1 MPRPPPW
8 NGANFLPPASPSPKS
23 DKSRPVLSDFEES
36 APNSFDPRHPQNQT
50 KPAPSCPIL
59 RKASPLLNYPASP
72 ESDKNSP
79 FPSDF
84 EESTPQKTATP
95 LPQNQTKSAPS
106 CPILRK
112 IPPSSCLAI
121 LKIRQNRPNFVRFR
135 GKIPTR
141 IPGIRQNNG
150 PLVSQNGSQRAVLM
164 SPVREEERK
173 EVKKNLAKGHSL
185 VSPGT
190 QPCFFAAGAMDRLGS
205 RSGIIMD
212 CVAWYRSDLPGHTV
226 PIGWLERSS

>member
-1 MPRPPPW
+1 M
-8 NGANFLPPASPSPKS
+8 
-23 DKSRPVLSDFEES
+23 SDFEEDTH
-36 APNSFDPRHPQNQT
+36 AH
-50 KPAPSCPIL
+50 
-59 RKASPLLNYPASP
+59 
-72 ESDKNSP
+72 
-79 FPSDF
+79 
-84 EESTPQKTATP
+84 
-95 LPQNQTKSAPS
+95 
-106 CPILRK
+106 
-112 IPPSSCLAI
+112 
-121 LKIRQNRPNFVRFR
+121 
-135 GKIPTR
+135 
-141 IPGIRQNNG
+141 PGIRQNNG